1 MKNTFTKYP
10 AIIAMIISLFSFGL
24 MIASLVALFI
34 DTPTEHAHGGAFGFW
49 VFGVIVA
56 LFSLIFYFIDAVLSI
71 IKACMKIH
79 PIFNSVLAVMLIA
92 AIPMAIFVGG
102 GLGINIYIWNAYHL
116 AIFILEIV
124 SIVKHVKLNSHQN
137 DRNDDSDQEP
147 SKTETK
153 KSKGNTKKI
162 IYYAAPFVFFFLVFL
177 LVFLLDSTDIIGSG
191 PVFILMCILLL
202 SFPIIIGGFSPSDKK
217 FDYIITAIV
226 PLALLF
232 TLFIFLFFD
241 EGCDGKPQLSIS
253 HALNIEYYKTYFP
266 IAAILTVSTFV
277 ASFKPIRFIKKERK

>member
-1 MKNTFTKYP
+1 MKNTVTKYP
-10 AIIAMIISLFSFGL
+10 AIIAMIISLLSFGL

-49 VFGVIVA
+49 LCGVIVA

-137 DRNDDSDQEP
+137 DGNDDSDQEP
-147 SKTETK
+147 SKTE
-153 KSKGNTKKI
+153 TKKI

-177 LVFLLDSTDIIGSG
+177 LVSLLDSTDIIGSG

-232 TLFIFLFFD
+232 TLFIFLFFA
-241 EGCDGKPQLSIS
+241 EGCDGKPRLSIS